1 MKPVADFKNRD
12 RFVDLGLL
20 IAALRKRQ
28 GLSQEQLAEKANIS
42 RSTLSA
48 IEVASNSRSLTVDTL
63 YKIADALG
71 TSAGD
76 LLNYSLPASNN

>member
-28 GLSQEQLAEKANIS
+28 GLSQEQLLIYN
-42 RSTLSA
+42 
-48 IEVASNSRSLTVDTL
+48 
-63 YKIADALG
+63 
-71 TSAGD
+71 
-76 LLNYSLPASNN
+76 

>member
-71 TSAGD
+71 TPAGD
-76 LLNYSLPASNN
+76 LLNYSLPSSNN

>member
-71 TSAGD
+71 TPAGD
-76 LLNYSLPASNN
+76 LLNYSLPVSNN

>member
-28 GLSQEQLAEKANIS
+28 ALSHEQLAEKANIS

-71 TSAGD
+71 TPAGD

>member
-71 TSAGD
+71 TPAGD
-76 LLNYSLPASNN
+76 LLNYSLPTSNN

>member
-48 IEVASNSRSLTVDTL
+48 IEVAMLWSSFFVTL
-63 YKIADALG
+63 
-71 TSAGD
+71 
-76 LLNYSLPASNN
+76 